1 MNVRL
6 CNTTVFDVFELIRKK
21 RKHTLM
27 EEEAIAVF
35 QSEDYM
41 FEFHRYGKRILFEE
55 FIAYFLIFETLETNE
70 IENEDLRIH
79 HSYWLDLYSNLDRY
93 QKEINDF
100 FNEFQQEDVIEACYI
115 AKNGFPKQYVFPD
128 CKLVFTCGIGQ
139 SYGYPYENGMHFDI
153 LQLIKDKK
161 TVNFKETI
169 AHEMHH
175 LIFNRNIKEET
186 NDLLGYF
193 LQCFAGEGLAIH
205 FTNNAG
211 GVLAKKFNE
220 ALPENIGIDAFSMN
234 YLNHHFEET
243 FKEFKQILF
252 DIHNQKIQTM
262 DEINELIFGYWLDCY
277 IEGQTKEEAPKLKQS
292 RLYSLGNELWGVIYD
307 IFGMDVLYE
316 IVNHPSSW
324 TNKWN
329 EAMHILGKEQYRIHG
344 LEKEVTHE

>member
-1 MNVRL
+1 MNTEI
-6 CNTTVFDVFELIRKK
+6 CNTTIIQVFELLRKK
-21 RKHTLM
+21 RNHSLIK
-27 EEEAIAVF
+27 EEVINVF

-55 FIAYFLIFETLETNE
+55 FIAYFLNFETLETNE

-79 HSYWLDLYSNLDRY
+79 HSYWLDLYANLDKY
-93 QKEINDF
+93 QKEINTF
-100 FNEFQQEDVIEACYI
+100 FNVFKHEDVIEACHI
-115 AKNGFPKQYVFPD
+115 AKNGFPKQYVFPK

-161 TVNFKETI
+161 TENFKETI

-175 LIFNRNIKEET
+175 LIFNRNIREET

-211 GVLAKKFNE
+211 GVLTKKFDE
-220 ALPENIGIDAFSMN
+220 TLPENIGIDAFSMN
-234 YLNHHFEET
+234 YLHDCFEET
-243 FKEFKQILF
+243 FKKFTQTLS
-252 DIHNQKIQTM
+252 DIHNQKIQTI

-277 IEGQTKEEAPKLKQS
+277 MEGQSKEEVPKLKQS

-307 IFGMDVLYE
+307 VFGMDILYE
-316 IVNHPSSW
+316 IVNDPSNW
-324 TNKWN
+324 NDKWN
-329 EAMHILGKEQYRIHG
+329 DAMHILGKKQYVINR
-344 LEKEVTHE
+344 V